1 MILKM
6 SLAGIL
12 DKLAKL
18 TEQERE
24 TIRHALDLQ
33 KEEDQ
38 AIDEGFR
45 SLEQE
50 PPIPWPEVDRQIR
63 QKHGWA

>member
-1 MILKM
+1 M
-6 SLAGIL
+6 SLAEIL
-12 DKLAKL
+12 EELPKL

-24 TIRHALDLQ
+24 TIRNALDLQ

-50 PPIPWPEVDRQIR
+50 PLIPWPEVDRQIR
-63 QKHGWA
+63 KKHGWG